1 MPDANFNSGFLQEAF
16 RLREQG
22 WDKYGDPN
30 LYTDQQ
36 IRQNQSTLG
45 AVQLQGAYQQN
56 QMQQLQAMKQMQDI
70 RRSAEEDR
78 INNILYPVNDGSGNN
93 FFANLRQIEAL
104 KTAQSY
110 TQQVVATENLRN
122 QSQLNSLKTA
132 EAVDQYAAARVG
144 TPKLMDFKDRLGSL
158 VARVKSGGE
167 DGALA
172 YKELETMRADPSM
185 SQFTDATGQ
194 TRYSPE
200 MSSAFEKVLDDARKE
215 ARATDLYQAKES
227 TIKEFSDSRMN
238 LNAALSFRED
248 MSQEE
253 FEKAFMLKN
262 KMQKYFLNMDHN
274 KPDPEEIGQLVYE
287 ASQFNPDT
295 FKQRKLLREGVSN
308 NMAVGIKT
316 SKITT
321 GPKGVEVEGTVPTG
335 VSTGESFAGK
345 VALEDKKGL
354 DDLEKNIS
362 ETNAQLAAM
371 KSAGED
377 KYIDPKTGVTLTE
390 KQLEGKLASYEN
402 DYVDKLNSNP
412 NLPKTVGYERIMAAK
427 GAKKTGGSV
436 PNVISGKP
444 APSQQATPPPQSS
457 APVKTSAYDWK
468 VIDGQNGSG
477 KIVSVQRKKGDSDG
491 IKTRDSQRNAVP
503 KQEANDLG
511 PTKGKIL
518 YSPSGFANPSDVKI
532 VNDPDLQVK
541 DGRVFRKVTTRKG
554 VKMVDVTL
562 EGYGVG

>member
-1 MPDANFNSGFLQEAF
+1 MANPNFNSGFLQEAF
-16 RLREQG
+16 RLSDENYN
-22 WDKYGDPN
+22 KYGDPN

-36 IRQNQSTLG
+36 IRRNQATLG

-132 EAVDQYAAARVG
+132 EAVDQFAAARTG

-167 DGALA
+167 DGSLA

-215 ARATDLYQAKES
+215 ARTTDLYQAKES
-227 TIKEFSDSRMN
+227 TIKEFSDARMS
-238 LNAALSFRED
+238 LNSALAFRED
-248 MSQEE
+248 MSEEE
-253 FEKAFMLKN
+253 FQKAFMLRN
-262 KMQKYFLNMDHN
+262 RMSKYFLNMDQT

-295 FKQRKLLREGVSN
+295 FKQRKVLREGVSN

-377 KYIDPKTGVTLTE
+377 SYTDPKTGVTITD
-390 KQLEGKLASYEN
+390 KQLEGKLASYES

-436 PNVISGKP
+436 PNVISGAP
-444 APSQQATPPPQSS
+444 APKQQQAQPATPAPQQQPAPKKSS
-457 APVKTSAYDWK
+457 STTTSSLKYVRQADGTVVAVEAGQDAVAPVKPRAK
-468 VIDGQNGSG
+468 E
-477 KIVSVQRKKGDSDG
+477 
-491 IKTRDSQRNAVP
+491 KT
-503 KQEANDLG
+503 NDLG
-511 PTKGKIL
+511 STKGKIL

-532 VNDPDLQVK
+532 VNDPDLQIV
-541 DGRVFRKVTTRKG
+541 DGKVFRKVTTRKG

>member
-248 MSQEE
+248 MSQQE

-345 VALEDKKGL
+345 MAIEDKKSL
-354 DDLEKNIS
+354 DDIEKNIS
-362 ETNAQLAAM
+362 EVNAQLAAM
-371 KSAGED
+371 KSAGVTT
-377 KYIDPKTGVTLTE
+377 YTDPKTQVAVTE
-390 KQLEGKLASYEN
+390 KQLEGKLASYES

-427 GAKKTGGSV
+427 GAKKTGGAV
-436 PNVISGKP
+436 PNVISGAP
-444 APSQQATPPPQSS
+444 APKQQQAQPATPAPQQQPAPKKSS
-457 APVKTSAYDWK
+457 SSTTPSLKFVRKEDGTVVAVEAGQDAVAPVRPTP
-468 VIDGQNGSG
+468 
-477 KIVSVQRKKGDSDG
+477 KKE
-491 IKTRDSQRNAVP
+491 T
-503 KQEANDLG
+503 NDLG
-511 PTKGKIL
+511 STKGKIL
-518 YSPSGFANPSDVKI
+518 YSPSGFSNPSDVKI
-532 VNDPDLQVK
+532 ANDPNLQVI
-541 DGRVFRKVTTRKG
+541 DGKVFRKVTTRKG
-554 VKMVDVTL
+554 VRMVDVTL

>member
-45 AVQLQGAYQQN
+45 AIQLQGAYQQN

-167 DGALA
+167 DGSLA

-185 SQFTDATGQ
+185 SQFIDATGQ

-345 VALEDKKGL
+345 MAIEDKKGL

-362 ETNAQLAAM
+362 EVNAQLAAM
-371 KSAGED
+371 KSAGVTT
-377 KYIDPKTGVTLTE
+377 YTDPKTQVTVTE
-390 KQLEGKLASYEN
+390 KQLEGKLASYES
-402 DYVDKLNSNP
+402 DYVDKLNSNS

-427 GAKKTGGSV
+427 GAKKTGGAV
-436 PNVISGKP
+436 PNVISGAP
-444 APSQQATPPPQSS
+444 APKQQQAQPATPAPQQQPAPQKSS
-457 APVKTSAYDWK
+457 SSTTPSLKFVRKEDGTVVAVEAGQDAVAPVKPTP
-468 VIDGQNGSG
+468 
-477 KIVSVQRKKGDSDG
+477 KKE
-491 IKTRDSQRNAVP
+491 I
-503 KQEANDLG
+503 NDLG

-518 YSPSGFANPSDVKI
+518 YSPSNFSNPSDVKI
-532 VNDPDLQVK
+532 ANDPNLQVINGK
-541 DGRVFRKVTTRKG
+541 VFRKVTTRKG
-554 VKMVDVTL
+554 VRMVDVTL